1 MLNRRTF
8 TGETLMALRK
18 QITVFKCRIFF
29 HWWRETDLFGA
40 DERGHDAHVRRQEEL
55 QTHDEDGQDS
65 EGHQLQTVIHQ
76 LQGDKFTL
84 GLITEN
90 YRKEV

>member
-1 MLNRRTF
+1 MLKHP
-8 TGETLMALRK
+8 L
-18 QITVFKCRIFF
+18 

-84 GLITEN
+84 GLTAEN